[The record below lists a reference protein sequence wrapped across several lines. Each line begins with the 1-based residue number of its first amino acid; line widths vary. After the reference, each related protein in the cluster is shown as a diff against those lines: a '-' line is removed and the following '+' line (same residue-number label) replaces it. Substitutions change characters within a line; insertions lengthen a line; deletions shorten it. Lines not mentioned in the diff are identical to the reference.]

1 MSILSFLLMASSLL
15 VQSTPSY
22 VMPPI
27 REGIRSF
34 DELPKLTEMA
44 KRGASILRSSGS
56 GVLIQANG
64 HLGSTNHYLLTNYH
78 VIDGARELVVIV
90 QGSAYFAQVCA
101 KNKKKDLALLK
112 FHARKDYPTL
122 FTPKKETLH
131 VGQTIYAVGYPLAD
145 LKDGLDP
152 QVTRGIV
159 SNLHGRKGYEGE
171 FQMDVAITHGNSGGA
186 VVDEFGR
193 LVGISVR
200 GTSGWQ
206 SGNYAINISSVE
218 EFLSD
223 NVVELRRSFKP
234 RTARFQQDVVAD
246 VSKSVVLILNY
257 GANDGAAECAP
268 VSNDAEKREIAAMI
282 NKRILAARLFMLKG
296 EWENLKAVSD
306 ALLAQIGENEEI
318 LNMNYLA
325 RERLGLHLVIYA
337 EVNGRDVGAVV
348 KPICGITNEYVECET
363 AIPVF
368 CEKRK
373 RGFPVKA
380 ELEYIEG
387 VNRWKGKLDT
397 IYNWR
402 GTKEVRVRLEK

>member
-1 MSILSFLLMASSLL
+1 MSILSLLLVASTLL

-22 VMPPI
+22 ALPPI

-34 DELPKLTEMA
+34 EELPKLTEMA
-44 KRGASILRSSGS
+44 KLGASVLRSSGS
-56 GVLIQANG
+56 GVLIQSSG
-64 HLGSTNHYLLTNYH
+64 CLGSTNHYLLTNHH
-78 VIDGARELVVIV
+78 VIDGAKELVVIV
-90 QGSAYFAQVCA
+90 QGAAYFAQVCA

-112 FHARKDYPTL
+112 FYARKNYPFL
-122 FTPKKETLH
+122 FTPRKETLQ
-131 VGQTIYAVGYPLAD
+131 VGQTIYAVGYPLPE
-145 LKDGLDP
+145 LKDGIDP

-171 FQMDVAITHGNSGGA
+171 FQMDVAITHGNSGGP

-206 SGNYAINISSVE
+206 SGNYAITLSSIE

-223 NVVELRRSFKP
+223 NLVELRRSLKP
-234 RTARFQQDVVAD
+234 RTVRPQHDMVAD
-246 VSKSVVLILNY
+246 VSKSVVLVLNY
-257 GANDGAAECAP
+257 GENDGAAGCES
-268 VSNDAEKREIAAMI
+268 VSNDAEKREISALI
-282 NKRILAARLFMLKG
+282 NKRILAARLLMLKG
-296 EWENLKAVSD
+296 EWEKLKAISD
-306 ALLAQIGENEEI
+306 ALLSQVGENEEI
-318 LNMNYLA
+318 VNMNNLA

-348 KPICGITNEYVECET
+348 KPICGITNEYVECEKP
-363 AIPVF
+363 IPVF
-368 CEKRK
+368 CEKK
-373 RGFPVKA
+373 DKGFPVRA
-380 ELEYIEG
+380 ELEYTEG
-387 VNRWKGKLDT
+387 ASRWKGKLDI